1 MDGKLAIH
9 SAVLELAEEALIVRD
24 FEDCVRFWGPGA
36 ERMYGWKSHE
46 GVGHNLQDLLDRMK
60 LLRDDI
66 GAPTFVLI
74 AKPSSCPNGDA
85 PGIGICQLVGKFL
98 SRKIGNLLHRKLA
111 TRPMRKKWRIP
122 TMTLDL

>member
-1 MDGKLAIH
+1 MDGRLAIN

-46 GVGHNLQDLLDRMK
+46 AVGRNLQDLLDEHLLSDDCTDHSIESGEWVGK
-60 LLRDDI
+60 LRHRTKD
-66 GAPTFVLI
+66 
-74 AKPSSCPNGDA
+74 
-85 PGIGICQLVGKFL
+85 GICQLVGKFL
-98 SRKIGNLLHRKLA
+98 SKTIGNLLHRKLA
-111 TRPMRKKWRIP
+111 TRPMRKKWRIA